1 MDRKNSEAIE
11 RAQILNQFYTQSCD
25 EEQRLGS
32 RHGSIEFL
40 TTVRYIEKYL
50 EKGNK
55 ILEVGAGT
63 GRYSLY
69 YAKQGYD
76 VTAIEY
82 VRHNLDVLQ
91 SNVTEGMAIRAEQ
104 GDAVNLSRF
113 ADNSFDIT
121 LVLGP
126 LYHLYT
132 KEDQEKAIREAVR
145 VTKPDGIL
153 AVADLSSDSIMVDW
167 VLKDR
172 QLIQGYKKDFDE
184 NFKIINYPGGV
195 FAAFYIQ
202 EFLDWMSQFPV
213 AFLHNVATDGMAR
226 HVREEIDQLDDEE
239 FDLWLHYHFSTCE
252 RMEVQGYSNHLL
264 YIGRKSRRPERP

>member
-82 VRHNLDVLQ
+82 VG
-91 SNVTEGMAIRAEQ
+91 TI
-104 GDAVNLSRF
+104 
-113 ADNSFDIT
+113 
-121 LVLGP
+121 
-126 LYHLYT
+126 
-132 KEDQEKAIREAVR
+132 
-145 VTKPDGIL
+145 
-153 AVADLSSDSIMVDW
+153 
-167 VLKDR
+167 
-172 QLIQGYKKDFDE
+172 
-184 NFKIINYPGGV
+184 
-195 FAAFYIQ
+195 
-202 EFLDWMSQFPV
+202 WMSCNP
-213 AFLHNVATDGMAR
+213 M
-226 HVREEIDQLDDEE
+226 
-239 FDLWLHYHFSTCE
+239 
-252 RMEVQGYSNHLL
+252 
-264 YIGRKSRRPERP
+264 